1 MATVNQ
7 VIAKVDE
14 LVPNAIEAGWKA
26 AALLGLDRRI
36 YEELTSQDDPDVRP
50 PAAWPEDGDREL
62 LASGAY
68 EGLYELYLTSMVF
81 FWQSEYAAYN
91 NASALYDNALGEYMR
106 QYRRT
111 HMPKAQYF
119 TGL

>member
-1 MATVNQ
+1 
-7 VIAKVDE
+7 
-14 LVPNAIEAGWKA
+14 
-26 AALLGLDRRI
+26 
-36 YEELTSQDDPDVRP
+36 
-50 PAAWPEDGDREL
+50 
-62 LASGAY
+62 
-68 EGLYELYLTSMVF
+68 MVF

-91 NASALYDNALGEYMR
+91 NASALYENALGEYMR